1 MHNDVFFSLIN
12 LCTTSFF
19 FFLSCRIYFVCA
31 RGQSLSCIYRI
42 ILLFTLFL
50 LEKGRKLLDL
60 SYRFDCLS
68 LQFSM
73 FAPEIVYMLLIK
85 LH

>member
-1 MHNDVFFSLIN
+1 M
-12 LCTTSFF
+12 
-19 FFLSCRIYFVCA
+19 
-31 RGQSLSCIYRI
+31 
-42 ILLFTLFL
+42 
-50 LEKGRKLLDL
+50 LLDL

>member
-1 MHNDVFFSLIN
+1 MHHF
-12 LCTTSFF
+12 FF